1 MIPGAMRGRIARST
15 GALMDR
21 RRFLKSAT
29 ATGLAL
35 GLYRVPAKAATPEH
49 NWDRYDW
56 GGGPPVPD
64 RLYQGPFPQYGPCAV
79 VPDSDVWMITS
90 PSKEI
95 VSNYGMGMIVYLS
108 DDTGTPHIPGQSMER
123 TLEDLVKLP
132 FAQKIYLRPNWREVQ
147 KQPGKLEFAEW
158 WKVSFD
164 LARQYNKPIAFRVQ
178 LENPDAP
185 EPGMPDFLID
195 KVPYVKLKGEWK
207 GNPSEMR
214 YRKEHKVP
222 RYDHPAYQAAFRELN
237 ELLAAEFNGHPQ
249 VEFVDTMMYG
259 FWGEGHTW
267 PYEGNPF
274 PSDLVAEQIWA
285 HMFDL
290 QLQQWTK
297 VPLVTNT
304 QPDFSNVGNND
315 MVDRTM
321 RSGNWLRTDTIF
333 IENTQIEALSY
344 RPPWAAAI
352 CEVGFTTGDPK
363 QLRTDEDGITYN
375 EQIISHVADV
385 GANYL
390 SAWVWHNQNAPN
402 LLSYY
407 DKYPGP
413 IDEMNRQ
420 IGYRIRP
427 SFIWTFKRDETVGLV
442 LGLVNDGIA
451 PVPGVLRLSV
461 FSEDKKVNVSGCVD
475 AGYPKPTG
483 VHQAMLTL
491 PAGTQPAGLRLKA
504 EIEVKG
510 VRHPIGW
517 ACRQKVNADGT
528 LTLRHNYRPEAPPI

>member
-1 MIPGAMRGRIARST
+1 
-15 GALMDR
+15 MDR
-21 RRFLKSAT
+21 RLFLKSAT
-29 ATGLAL
+29 ATGLSL
-35 GLYRVPAKAATPEH
+35 GLYRATAQATVADH
-49 NWDRYDW
+49 NWDHYDW
-56 GGGPPVPD
+56 GGGPTVPD

-108 DDTGTPHIPGQSMER
+108 DDTGTPHVSGQSMER

-132 FAQKIYLRPNWREVQ
+132 FTQKIYLRPNWREVQ
-147 KQPGKLEFAEW
+147 KQPGKLEFAAW

-164 LARQYNKPIAFRVQ
+164 LAKQYKKPIGFRVQ
-178 LENPDAP
+178 LENPDFA
-185 EPGMPDFLID
+185 EPGMPEFLID

-207 GNPSEMR
+207 GHSTEMR
-214 YRKEHKVP
+214 YKKDNRVP

-237 ELLAAEFNGHPQ
+237 ELLAAEYNGHPQ
-249 VEFVDTMMYG
+249 VEFVETMMYG

-274 PSDLVAEQIWA
+274 PSNLVAEQTWA
-285 HMFDL
+285 NMFEL
-290 QLQQWTK
+290 QLQKWTK

-315 MVDRTM
+315 MVERTM

-352 CEVGFTTGDPK
+352 CEVGFTTGEPK

-375 EQIISHVADV
+375 EQIISHAADV
-385 GANYL
+385 GVNYL
-390 SAWVWHNQNAPN
+390 SLWSWHNQSAANIV
-402 LLSYY
+402 SYY
-407 DKYPGP
+407 DKFPGP
-413 IDEMNRQ
+413 IDEMARQ

-427 SFIWTFKRDETVGLV
+427 SFIWTFTRDGVTGLV
-442 LGLVNDGIA
+442 IGLTNDGIA
-451 PVPGVLRLSV
+451 PVPDVLRLSV
-461 FSEDKKVNVSGCVD
+461 LSEDHKINVSGCVD
-475 AGYPKPTG
+475 PGYPKPTG
-483 VHQAMLTL
+483 VHQAMLML
-491 PAGTQPAGLRLKA
+491 PAGAQWEGLRLQG
-504 EIEVKG
+504 ELEVKG
-510 VRHPIGW
+510 VRHPVRW
-517 ACRQKVNADGT
+517 ACRQKVNSDGS
-528 LTLRHNYRPEAPPI
+528 LTLRHNYKPEQPLV